1 MTKQSMSRLA
11 LLCVATMASR
21 AAAQARPPVP
31 LVVVS
36 IDGFHPSLLA
46 DAERLGAKLP
56 ELRRL
61 WTEGAHASAVTGV
74 LPTVTYPSHTTLVT
88 GVSPARH
95 GIVYNKPFDP
105 MNRNKDGW
113 YWYAEDIRVPTLWD
127 AARGAGLVTANVD
140 WPVTVGA
147 RIDHNIVQYW
157 RTEVP
162 DAPDDAK
169 LQKALST
176 PGLLAEAE
184 KALGPYPSG
193 YTYTVDADVRRA
205 GFSVWMLETKKPR
218 LLFAYLSGLDEEQH
232 ESGPASPAAMAVL
245 EKLDAQV
252 GRLRA
257 AAEKLGGGRAFFAV
271 VSDHGHSRSTRE
283 LRLNEALRAEGL
295 ILLDGR
301 GRVSAWRAIVFGGG
315 AAAIMLKDPAD
326 GEARRK
332 VEAVIDRLAKL
343 PDSPIQRVL
352 SSDEARAAGGFPG
365 AALVV
370 AVKPDV
376 RMSGRFEDPVLAPA
390 LPRGDHGFLPENAA
404 MDASFL
410 VVGPGIPA
418 NRDLGRIDMRDVAPT
433 LAALLGVPLPSA
445 EGRNRLAGER
455 R

>member
-1 MTKQSMSRLA
+1 MSKRLA
-11 LLCVATMASR
+11 LALALCATNQ
-21 AAAQARPPVP
+21 AAAQTGPAIP

-36 IDGFHPSLLA
+36 IDGFHTSVLV
-46 DAERLGAKLP
+46 DAERLGVKLP

-61 WTEGAHASAVTGV
+61 WVEGAHASAVTGV

-105 MNRNKDGW
+105 MTRNRDGW

-157 RTEVP
+157 RTDVP

-184 KALGPYPSG
+184 KAIGPYPSG
-193 YTYTVDADVRRA
+193 YTYTVDADIRRA

-232 ESGPASPAAMAVL
+232 ETGPASPGALAVL

-271 VSDHGHSRSTRE
+271 VSDHGHSRTTRE

-295 ILLDGR
+295 LLLDGR
-301 GRVSAWRAIVFGGG
+301 GRVTAWRAIAFGGG
-315 AAAIMLKDPAD
+315 AAAIMLKDPND
-326 GEARRK
+326 EEARRK
-332 VEAVIDRLAKL
+332 VVAVVDRLGKL
-343 PDSPIQRVL
+343 PESPIQRVL
-352 SSDEARAAGGFPG
+352 SAEEARAAGGFPG
-365 AALVV
+365 AAMVIAL
-370 AVKPDV
+370 KPDV
-376 RMSGRFEDPVLAPA
+376 RMGGRFEDPVLAPA

-433 LAALLGVPLPSA
+433 LAALLGVPLAGA
-445 EGRNRLAGER
+445 EGRNRLPATGR
-455 R
+455 